1 VSCLRCGASGRCA
14 ACGGTSF
21 GIERGGVE
29 RIAEWAARIVP
40 AASVEVG
47 TAASVKDRGPR
58 RVDLVA
64 LLDPDRALARPGF
77 HAGEQALATWMEAAA
92 WAGPRSGGGRV
103 LAHTRT
109 PGDQAVQ
116 ALVRWEPVPF
126 LVAEA
131 ARRAE
136 AGFTP
141 GHAVFRV
148 TAPPSADALETALRE
163 AGAHAVL
170 TTSAG
175 PATLCLLTVPPGA
188 LPRFR
193 GQIVRM
199 VAEGSVER
207 IEAEPSL

>member
-1 VSCLRCGASGRCA
+1 M
-14 ACGGTSF
+14 
-21 GIERGGVE
+21 
-29 RIAEWAARIVP
+29 
-40 AASVEVG
+40 
-47 TAASVKDRGPR
+47 
-58 RVDLVA
+58 DLVA

-103 LAHTRT
+103 LAQTRT

-126 LVAEA
+126 LMAEA
-131 ARRAE
+131 GRRAE

-148 TAPPSADALETALRE
+148 TAPTPPAELEAALGD
-163 AGAHAVL
+163 AGARAVL

-175 PATLCLLTVPPGA
+175 RATLCLVTVPPGSGA
-188 LPRFR
+188 RFR
-193 GQIVRM
+193 REIVRM
-199 VAEGSVER
+199 VAERNVER